1 MNTEPKCLACGQ
13 KRQLITV
20 IPIVNRHEMR
30 VFECARCKSVF
41 RLVAERETDMLQDD
55 LAFV

>member
-1 MNTEPKCLACGQ
+1 MNAEPACLACDQ
-13 KRQLITV
+13 KRQLIKV

-41 RLVAERETDMLQDD
+41 RLVAERKTDLLQED

>member
-1 MNTEPKCLACGQ
+1 MSTEPVCLACDQ

-41 RLVAERETDMLQDD
+41 RLVAEREADVLKDD

>member
-1 MNTEPKCLACGQ
+1 MNAEPVCLACDK

-30 VFECARCKSVF
+30 VFECSGCKSVF
-41 RLVAERETDMLQDD
+41 RLVAEREADLTQDD

>member
-1 MNTEPKCLACGQ
+1 MNAEPVCLACDQ

-41 RLVAERETDMLQDD
+41 RLVAERKADKSRED
-55 LAFV
+55 LAFA